1 MTSIGTKRVTSS
13 ERSCLCAIASHLT
26 PPVLSSTPDVR
37 PTTFNVM
44 DRQVAAQQTEVSIK
58 PRELEDL
65 PILEDRYPDVAFKVC
80 YGLQHPKRMAH

>member
-1 MTSIGTKRVTSS
+1 
-13 ERSCLCAIASHLT
+13 
-26 PPVLSSTPDVR
+26 
-37 PTTFNVM
+37 M